1 MLLSV
6 KFYTRGLLELSWIV
20 VFYVKLKV
28 LLEDIVMEVL
38 LDYIVEFDVLLI
50 DELFD
55 EDSGFVLLVDYTS
68 IGQISVLK

>member
-6 KFYTRGLLELSWIV
+6 KFYTGGLLELYCIV

-28 LLEDIVMEVL
+28 LLEDIVIEVL

-50 DELFD
+50 DVLFY
-55 EDSGFVLLVDYTS
+55 EDSGFVLLVDYTFR
-68 IGQISVLK
+68 GQISVLK